1 MDIKVDRPQL
11 VRVMLLYLNMNFGD
25 LTPKSYLNIP
35 DKVFYVD
42 KQGGTVLEYEE
53 DNGFEPTVWVDT
65 KLLWSKIENA
75 FHLNY
80 NDIQSILKVWLKE
93 TYNFEEISVSQAS
106 LGLDFDFD

>member
-1 MDIKVDRPQL
+1 LRSLFNYLSSNKTEINPKIFL
-11 VRVMLLYLNMNFGD
+11 VEKLD
-25 LTPKSYLNIP
+25 
-35 DKVFYVD
+35 
-42 KQGGTVLEYEE
+42 EE

-65 KLLWSKIENA
+65 KLLWSRIENA